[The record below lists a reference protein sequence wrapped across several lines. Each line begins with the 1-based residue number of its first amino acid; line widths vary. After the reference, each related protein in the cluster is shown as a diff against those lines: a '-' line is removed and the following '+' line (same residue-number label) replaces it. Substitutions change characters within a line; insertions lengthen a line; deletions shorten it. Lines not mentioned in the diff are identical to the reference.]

1 MRFADIPGHDDVKAR
16 LRQMADSGRIPHAL
30 LIEGPSGI
38 GKMALA
44 RAFAQYLTCTGGRP
58 GGDSCGSCPSCLQ
71 HQSFNHIDTHYTF
84 PVVKREGSAETPLSD
99 DYAAQWCDYA
109 GERLYMDLDRW
120 TDALGRRNA
129 QPSIYVSESAALIR
143 MLSMTSHRSPYRTVI
158 LWLPERM
165 GADTAN
171 KLLKLIEEPYEGTL
185 FIMVSDQPSLIL
197 PTIYSRLQRIEARR
211 LSDDTVARYLEERHS
226 IDPAEALMLAHN
238 AEGSAAAALR
248 MIDTRSDNHAFFE
261 LFTRLMR
268 LAYQR
273 KIADLRGL
281 AAELAAL
288 GREKEIKFYDY
299 CARLVRENFVANF
312 HVDRLNY
319 MNREEQQ
326 FSVNFARFINENNVE
341 KIIRTLD
348 DARIDIAGN
357 GNGRIVGLDVAIKI
371 ILLLKQ

>member
-44 RAFAQYLTCTGGRP
+44 RAFAQYLTCTGGHP

-99 DYAAQWCDYA
+99 DYAAQWRDYV
-109 GERLYMDLDRW
+109 GERLYMDLARW

>member
-1 MRFADIPGHDDVKAR
+1 
-16 LRQMADSGRIPHAL
+16 
-30 LIEGPSGI
+30 
-38 GKMALA
+38 
-44 RAFAQYLTCTGGRP
+44 
-58 GGDSCGSCPSCLQ
+58 
-71 HQSFNHIDTHYTF
+71 
-84 PVVKREGSAETPLSD
+84 
-99 DYAAQWCDYA
+99 
-109 GERLYMDLDRW
+109 
-120 TDALGRRNA
+120 
-129 QPSIYVSESAALIR
+129 
-143 MLSMTSHRSPYRTVI
+143 
-158 LWLPERM
+158 M

-171 KLLKLIEEPYEGTL
+171 KPLKLIEEPYEGTL

-238 AEGSAAAALR
+238 AEV
-248 MIDTRSDNHAFFE
+248 
-261 LFTRLMR
+261 TRLTR

-326 FSVNFARFINENNVE
+326 FGVNFAAVP
-341 KIIRTLD
+341 
-348 DARIDIAGN
+348 
-357 GNGRIVGLDVAIKI
+357 
-371 ILLLKQ
+371 